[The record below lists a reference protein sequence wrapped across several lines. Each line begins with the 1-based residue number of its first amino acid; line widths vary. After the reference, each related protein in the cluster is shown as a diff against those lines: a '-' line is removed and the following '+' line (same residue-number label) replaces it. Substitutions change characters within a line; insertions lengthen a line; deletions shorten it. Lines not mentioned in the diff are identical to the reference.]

1 VRVVRAEEAEVI
13 TAWRE
18 HKAALAAEKKAQ
30 RSSVAARLK
39 QIGVWQVVSCLLE
52 GLLLAA
58 LLLPLPLAVLATELV
73 FHYGTRLIPPD
84 RLEQLW

>member
-1 VRVVRAEEAEVI
+1 M
-13 TAWRE
+13 
-18 HKAALAAEKKAQ
+18 
-30 RSSVAARLK
+30 
-39 QIGVWQVVSCLLE
+39 VSCLLE

-58 LLLPLPLAVLATELV
+58 LLLPLPLAVLAMELV